1 MADAGAAW
9 WRALPAAQTTAR
21 CGDTEHVI
29 RWESGRLVLPA
40 HPDTEAELV
49 LATLGGAKAR
59 CVELAEMW
67 ARYRDDL
74 DVLAL
79 GPRWPDDPVAVSW
92 DDVETFAAEHRG
104 IRVRS
109 VPMRRPGTV
118 IGWGQVSSQPTAYHS
133 RLTIRPSSIEETIER
148 IQTRQVELLS
158 LFALGPAFQLRLAGT
173 VAAAWAGRDL
183 AGHRPALAAALT
195 GRLAPAVASWLGV
208 APGQVIAAPHEG
220 PGWGSLDVTGTGA
233 GRQVRARLP
242 VGWLAGV
249 WACGLAVAAGHLVLA
264 VRRVRWPHAQVLALP
279 APDAA
284 PVTLDLRAVPP
295 GTPGPGTPGPG
306 TPEPDTP
313 EPNTPG
319 GEAHWVRS
327 ESSEEA
333 GSR

>member
-9 WRALPAAQTTAR
+9 WRALPAAQTRVQCA
-21 CGDTEHVI
+21 DAQHII

-59 CVELAEMW
+59 CVELAQMW

-79 GPRWPDDPVAVSW
+79 DPRWPSDPVAVSW
-92 DDVETFAAEHRG
+92 YDVDTFAAEHRG
-104 IRVRS
+104 TRVRS
-109 VPMRRPGTV
+109 VPMRPAGAGSGLGPLSRP
-118 IGWGQVSSQPTAYHS
+118 PMPYHS
-133 RLTIRPSSIEETIER
+133 RLTIRPSAIDETIER
-148 IQTRQVELLS
+148 IATRQVELLS
-158 LFALGPAFQLRLAGT
+158 LCALGPAFQLRLAGT

-183 AGHRPALAAALT
+183 AGYRPALAAALT
-195 GRLAPAVASWLGV
+195 GRLAPAVAGWLRV
-208 APGQVIAAPHEG
+208 DPGQVTAAPHEG

-249 WACGLAVAAGHLVLA
+249 WACGLAVAAGHLVLT
-264 VRRVRWPHAQVLALP
+264 VRQVRWPHAQVLALP

-295 GTPGPGTPGPG
+295 GTP
-306 TPEPDTP
+306 EPD
-313 EPNTPG
+313 TPG